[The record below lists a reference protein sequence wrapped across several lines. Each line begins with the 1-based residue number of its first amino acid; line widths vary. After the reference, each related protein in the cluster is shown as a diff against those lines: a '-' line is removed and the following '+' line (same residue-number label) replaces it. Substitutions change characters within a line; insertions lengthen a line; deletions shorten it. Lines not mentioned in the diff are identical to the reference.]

1 MRVKLDVVVANC
13 SMTLDELIHLQKGQ
27 VKSLTN
33 FVQSEVI
40 LKSGNEVIATG
51 ILVKVDEQFC
61 VAIDQVNQMAE

>member
-27 VKSLTN
+27 VKSLMN

-51 ILVKVDEQFC
+51 ILVKIDEQFC
-61 VAIDQVNQMAE
+61 VAIDQVNQIAE

>member
-27 VKSLTN
+27 VKSLMN

-40 LKSGNEVIATG
+40 LKSGNQVIATG

-61 VAIDQVNQMAE
+61 VAIDQVNQIAE

>member
-51 ILVKVDEQFC
+51 ILVKIDEQFC
-61 VAIDQVNQMAE
+61 VAIDQVNQIAE